1 MPTICELQI
10 ELKKL
15 GVRGYSGKKKAQL
28 EDMLNKAKSKKP
40 EAKQEPKQAKPVALL
55 GMKTEQ
61 AIPDTAPPLA
71 NKSLIELYKK
81 IQSLQKRLEDNVN
94 PNEKKQTENTL
105 DKYKI
110 AFRYNR
116 KKFMDSLK
124 KMNKT
129 ELRRMRDK
137 LQKQLL
143 KTRDN
148 DEELILRGQIAEIGK
163 LII

>member
-1 MPTICELQI
+1 MPTVCELQI
-10 ELKKL
+10 ELKRL
-15 GVRGYSGKKKAQL
+15 GIRGYSGKKKAQL

-40 EAKQEPKQAKPVALL
+40 ETKQEPKQAKQPALL
-55 GMKTEQ
+55 AMKTDK
-61 AIPDTAPPLA
+61 AVPDTPPPLA

-81 IQSLQKRLEDNVN
+81 IQSLQKRLDDNVN

-124 KMNKT
+124 TMNKT
-129 ELRRMRDK
+129 ELRKMRDK

-143 KTRDN
+143 KTKDN

>member
-28 EDMLNKAKSKKP
+28 EDMLNKAKSKK
-40 EAKQEPKQAKPVALL
+40 QDEPKQAKQPALL

-61 AIPDTAPPLA
+61 AVPDTAPPLA

-81 IQSLQKRLEDNVN
+81 IQSLEKRLADNVN

-124 KMNKT
+124 TMNKT
-129 ELRRMRDK
+129 ELRKMRDK

-143 KTRDN
+143 KTKDN

>member
-10 ELKKL
+10 ELKRL

-28 EDMLNKAKSKKP
+28 EQMLNKAKSKKSEEP
-40 EAKQEPKQAKPVALL
+40 KQEPKPVALL

-61 AIPDTAPPLA
+61 AVPDTAPPLA

-81 IQSLQKRLEDNVN
+81 IQSLQKRLDDNIN

-110 AFRYNR
+110 AYRYNR

-124 KMNKT
+124 TMKKT
-129 ELRRMRDK
+129 ELKK
-137 LQKQLL
+137 LRERLERQLL
-143 KTRDN
+143 NTKDN
-148 DEELILRGQIAEIGK
+148 EEELILRGQIAEIGK
-163 LII
+163 R

>member
-10 ELKKL
+10 ELKRL

-28 EDMLNKAKSKKP
+28 EQMLNKAKSKKP
-40 EAKQEPKQAKPVALL
+40 EEPKQEPKQEPKPVALL

-61 AIPDTAPPLA
+61 AVPDTAPPLA

-81 IQSLQKRLEDNVN
+81 IQSLQKRLDDNIN

-110 AFRYNR
+110 AYRYNR

-124 KMNKT
+124 TMKKT
-129 ELRRMRDK
+129 ELKK
-137 LQKQLL
+137 LRERLERQLL
-143 KTRDN
+143 NTKDN
-148 DEELILRGQIAEIGK
+148 EEELILRGQIAEIGK
-163 LII
+163 R

>member
-1 MPTICELQI
+1 MPTVCELQI
-10 ELKKL
+10 ELKRL

-40 EAKQEPKQAKPVALL
+40 ETKQEPKQAKPVALL

-61 AIPDTAPPLA
+61 AVPDTAPPLA

-81 IQSLQKRLEDNVN
+81 IQSLQKRLDDNVN

-124 KMNKT
+124 TMNKT
-129 ELRRMRDK
+129 ELRKMRDK

-143 KTRDN
+143 KTKDN